1 MTDATYTLTGFGGF
15 LERRCLTFVD
25 PLPAIRVCSI
35 CGLVPSSTQLLPCC
49 HVVCED
55 PCGRQVEAAGSCPL
69 DGRTV
74 TTSSVVPFLFKQSE
88 LDELLVRCLNAATN
102 CTFTG
107 ELSEL
112 EEHLLECE
120 CDAFECSK
128 CGERVS
134 RNEAVS
140 HRKTCCDLATSVTRD
155 SSWTNACVAVEEIT
169 RMKQDLE
176 QLREFVSEEESVKDS
191 IVNDV
196 NSLAERAARLEIQL
210 ISVAKEIADLKC
222 QSPASAINAVV
233 PHGPHRTASG
243 RGSAITLY
251 KLGQLQFQDG
261 SVIKGEPCTLQGYT
275 FYVSCSLK
283 FDDLYDRTCEFEL
296 TFCSGPWDDY
306 VDWPF
311 AKRVTLIIPHLRDE
325 SKDIR
330 LSTALKSQESHY
342 YLKPHPGGYNVGM
355 PFKRVRNTKIN
366 EGNYTIGGNLYL
378 NVEFTQ

>member
-15 LERRCLTFVD
+15 LERRRIAFAE

-35 CGLVPSSTQLLPCC
+35 CGLVPSSTKLLPCC
-49 HVVCED
+49 HVVCDD

-74 TTSSVVPFLFKQSE
+74 AASSVVPFKFEQSE
-88 LDELLVRCLNAATN
+88 LEQLLVRCLNTAAN

-112 EEHLLECE
+112 EDHLLACE
-120 CDAFECSK
+120 CDAVECSK
-128 CGERVS
+128 CGGRVL
-134 RNEAVS
+134 RNEAAS
-140 HRKTCCDLATSVTRD
+140 HRKTCCDSATSVTWD
-155 SSWTNACVAVEEIT
+155 GSGMNACLAVKDIA
-169 RMKQDLE
+169 RMKEDLE
-176 QLREFVSEEESVKDS
+176 ELCEFVSEEESVKDA

-196 NSLAERAARLEIQL
+196 NFLAERAARLEVQL

-222 QSPASAINAVV
+222 PSPASNAVF

-251 KLGQLQFQDG
+251 KLGQLQFEGG

-275 FYVSCSLK
+275 FYVSCSLN
-283 FDDLYDRTCEFEL
+283 FDDLYDRTCEFEQ

-311 AKRVTLIIPHLRDE
+311 ARRIRLIIAHLRDE
-325 SKDIR
+325 RKDIR
-330 LSTALKSQESHY
+330 LSTALQSQESRY
-342 YLKPHPGGYNVGM
+342 YLKPQPGGYNVGM
-355 PFKRVRNTKIN
+355 PFERVRKTEIN

-378 NVEFTQ
+378 NVEFMQ